1 MTNSLNTFALDWISP
16 PGETIA
22 ELMEEKGWTQNDL
35 SQKLGYAS
43 AQVSL
48 LLSGEESITEEV
60 ALSLEKVLGGKTS
73 FWLSREAQYR
83 SKLSQQSMA
92 PLVADSLFTKSI

>member
-1 MTNSLNTFALDWISP
+1 MTSALNKFSPDWISP
-16 PGETIA
+16 PGETIV
-22 ELMEEKGWTQNDL
+22 ELMEENGWTQDDL
-35 SQKLGYAS
+35 SQKLGYS
-43 AQVSL
+43 STQVRL
-48 LLSGEESITEEV
+48 LISGEESITEEV
-60 ALSLEKVLGGKTS
+60 ALSLEKVLGSKAS

>member
-1 MTNSLNTFALDWISP
+1 MTNALNTFSPDWISP

-22 ELMEEKGWTQNDL
+22 ELIEEKGWTQDEL
-35 SQKLGYAS
+35 SQKLEYSS

-48 LLSGEESITEEV
+48 LISGEESITEEV
-60 ALSLEKVLGGKTS
+60 ALSLEKVLGGKAS

>member
-1 MTNSLNTFALDWISP
+1 MTSSLNTFAPDWISP
-16 PGETIA
+16 PGETIV
-22 ELMEEKGWTQNDL
+22 ELMEEQGWSQADL
-35 SQKLGYAS
+35 CQILGYTS
-43 AQVSL
+43 DQVSSL
-48 LLSGEESITEEV
+48 INGEGSITEEV
-60 ALSLEKVLGGKTS
+60 ALNLEKVLGGKAS